1 MAATAG
7 SGQEVL
13 GHEKKLGTGVSVSS
27 LGHILTT
34 RNVVKGCSDFAV
46 QTTGFTEAERTVHLA
61 SLIAE
66 SPVSDLALLKAELP
80 KGRPFA
86 PLLVWESKN
95 VFIPTNDRKVVQSGY
110 LADTDRLIPTNDELQ
125 SGYLAD
131 TDRLD
136 EIISFGY
143 VSDIPGLIESVNAPP
158 DSHTLAATSGKG
170 SGVFDM
176 HGNLIGLVYSSTT
189 EELERKLIG
198 EQRWLTPDYS
208 EPAFFHGLNAIAS
221 FLVENN
227 ISFRYQ
233 VVGKSKPM
241 QGNGGIV
248 GLYGFVGRV
257 TYMVLC
263 RSND

>member
-110 LADTDRLIPTNDELQ
+110 LADTDRLDEF
-125 SGYLAD
+125 
-131 TDRLD
+131 
-136 EIISFGY
+136 INISFGY